1 MNEQEWE
8 TWDSMAYFKGST
20 YMTAEDPGEP
30 FIVIET
36 LRGTDLPFQS
46 GGFLGL
52 DFEKGTP
59 RETAKEIIELLNKH
73 IAMVTFTGPKKPRW
87 THVPGRGE
95 RWDLIPTLWLGYCYG
110 DLSEWS

>member
-8 TWDSMAYFKGST
+8 TWDSMAYFKGSA

-36 LRGTDLPFQS
+36 LRGPDLPFQN

-52 DFEKGTP
+52 DF
-59 RETAKEIIELLNKH
+59 
-73 IAMVTFTGPKKPRW
+73 IAHEADMI
-87 THVPGRGE
+87 GRGP
-95 RWDLIPTLWLGYCYG
+95 DKSDFMVGYDVG
-110 DLSEWS
+110 KFGVFG